1 MRLHA
6 LEVVI
11 VIGYDVDSV
20 SSGRYGGPLKEDWY
34 GRRMPPPAHGS
45 LRLDRP
51 TDLASRIKAAAWS
64 IYDRTVDPRL
74 HVRRLNI
81 TAGTVMSRG
90 EAAGR
95 KLWRQMDLFSDHE
108 AEQKRDQED
117 EMVRQKEERLQKAAL
132 SIKERFGKNAI
143 LKLSSYEDGATAR
156 ERNRQIGGHK
166 A

>member
-1 MRLHA
+1 
-6 LEVVI
+6 
-11 VIGYDVDSV
+11 
-20 SSGRYGGPLKEDWY
+20 
-34 GRRMPPPAHGS
+34 
-45 LRLDRP
+45 
-51 TDLASRIKAAAWS
+51 
-64 IYDRTVDPRL
+64 
-74 HVRRLNI
+74 
-81 TAGTVMSRG
+81 MSRG

-108 AEQKRDQED
+108 AEQKMDEED
-117 EMVRQKEERLQKAAL
+117 ELVRQKEERLQKAAL